1 MSIKRKILNL
11 STQLLK
17 KLIQLLGM
25 GKANAIMAHLSES
38 IVPILTQKTNFGTIS
53 FFCPSEISEWRAKT
67 FFTKEPETI
76 EWIDGLNDGGVFW
89 DIGANV
95 GTYSLYAALR
105 GLSILAFEP
114 SPSNYYLLSKNI
126 ELNKVDEKISSYC
139 IAFNHQTGLDALHMS
154 STGLGDALNNFGEAR
169 DWQGSIFTAVL
180 KQGMIGFS
188 VDDFIKQFNPPFP
201 NYIKIDVDGIEGS
214 IIRGAKHTLIDSRLK
229 SVLVELNIEKK
240 EPAQEVIS
248 IFNTSGFTLLKR
260 EHAPM
265 VDEGKFAN
273 VYNHIFIRR

>member
-76 EWIDGLNDGGVFW
+76 EWIDGLNDWGVFW